1 MQKFVII
8 AIDGP
13 AASGKSTI
21 AKYLA
26 DKLSYLYV
34 DTGAMYRAITY
45 YALEKN
51 IVEDEQAIIEAVR
64 NINLKLDYSD
74 GVTKVFIDGDNV
86 TNNIR
91 TPRVNSKVSDISK
104 IKDVRTEL
112 VKLQQK
118 FGENNNLIVEGRDT
132 TTVVF
137 PNADLKIFL
146 TADVRERARRRH
158 LEFSEKGVEISL
170 DEVEKSISN
179 RDKIDSSREISPLTK
194 AEDAVVIDTTN
205 LTIKEEIE
213 RIVKRVEELTEMEI
227 RQMPSQ

>member
-1 MQKFVII
+1 MQKFIII

-13 AASGKSTI
+13 AASGKSTL

-26 DKLSYLYV
+26 DKLSFLYV

-51 IVEDEQAIIEAVR
+51 IVDDEKAVIEATR
-64 NINLKLDYSD
+64 NINLRLDYSN
-74 GVTKVFIDGDNV
+74 GMTKVFVDGDDV
-86 TNNIR
+86 TSNIR
-91 TPRVNSKVSDISK
+91 TPRVNARVSDISK
-104 IKDVRTEL
+104 IRDVRTEL

-146 TADVRERARRRH
+146 TADVGERARRRH

-179 RDKIDSSREISPLTK
+179 RDKIDSGREVSPLTK
-194 AEDAVVIDTTN
+194 AEDAIVVDTTN
-205 LTIKEEIE
+205 LTIEEEIE
-213 RIVKRVEELTEMEI
+213 RIVKTVEELTQKEI
-227 RQMPSQ
+227 R

>member
-1 MQKFVII
+1 MQKYIII

-13 AASGKSTI
+13 AASGKSTL

-26 DKLSYLYV
+26 DSLGYLYV

-45 YALEKN
+45 YALDKKIE
-51 IVEDEQAIIEAVR
+51 EDEEAVIEATK
-64 NINLKLDYSD
+64 NINLRLEYKNRTTSVYID
-74 GVTKVFIDGDNV
+74 GVDV
-86 TNNIR
+86 TDKIR
-91 TPRVNSKVSDISK
+91 SPRVNAKVSDISR

-146 TADVRERARRRH
+146 TADVSERAKRRH
-158 LEFSEKGVEISL
+158 LEFQEKGVEISL
-170 DEVEKSISN
+170 DEVESSIKN
-179 RDKIDSSREISPLTK
+179 RDTIDSGREVSPLMQ
-194 AEDAVVIDTTN
+194 AEDALVVDTTN

-213 RIVKRVEELTEMEI
+213 RIIKKVEELTQTI
-227 RQMPSQ
+227 IK

>member
-1 MQKFVII
+1 MQKFIII

-13 AASGKSTI
+13 AASGKSTL

-26 DKLSYLYV
+26 DSLGYLYV

-45 YALEKN
+45 YALENGIEDDEDKVIEATKN
-51 IVEDEQAIIEAVR
+51 ID
-64 NINLKLDYSD
+64 LKLEYKNGLTSVYLNGLD
-74 GVTKVFIDGDNV
+74 V

-91 TPRVNSKVSDISK
+91 TPKVNAKVSDISR

-146 TADVRERARRRH
+146 TADVSERAKRRH
-158 LEFSEKGVEISL
+158 LEFKEKGVELSL
-170 DEVEKSISN
+170 DEVEKSIKN
-179 RDKIDSSREISPLTK
+179 RDTIDSGRKVSPLTK
-194 AEDAVVIDTTN
+194 AEDAVEVDTTN
-205 LTIKEEIE
+205 LTIEEEIE
-213 RIVKRVEELTEMEI
+213 RIVKKVEELT
-227 RQMPSQ
+227 QAKFN

>member
-1 MQKFVII
+1 MQKFIII

-13 AASGKSTI
+13 AASGKSTL

-26 DKLSYLYV
+26 DKLSFLYV

-51 IVEDEQAIIEAVR
+51 IVEDEHAVIEAVR
-64 NINLKLDYSD
+64 NINLKLDYSN
-74 GVTKVFIDGDNV
+74 GITKVLIDGDNV

-91 TPRVNSKVSDISK
+91 TPRVNAKVSDISR

-118 FGENNNLIVEGRDT
+118 FGENDNLIVEGRDT

-146 TADVRERARRRH
+146 TADVSERARRRH
-158 LEFSEKGVEISL
+158 LEFIERGVEISL

-179 RDKIDSSREISPLTK
+179 RDKIDSGREVSPLIK
-194 AEDAVVIDTTN
+194 AEDAIEVDTTN
-205 LTIKEEIE
+205 LTIEEEIE
-213 RIVKRVEELTEMEI
+213 RIVKRVEELTEKEI
-227 RQMPSQ
+227 G

>member
-1 MQKFVII
+1 MQKFIVI

-13 AASGKSTI
+13 AASGKSTL

-26 DKLSYLYV
+26 DKLDYLYV

-51 IVEDEQAIIEAVR
+51 IVDNEQAVIEAAR
-64 NINLKLDYSD
+64 TINLRLEYNN
-74 GVTKVFIDGDNV
+74 GTTYVFIDDEDV
-86 TNNIR
+86 TDKIR
-91 TPRVNSKVSDISK
+91 TPEVNSKVSDISR

-146 TADVRERARRRH
+146 TADVSERARRRH
-158 LEFSEKGVEISL
+158 LEFLEKGIELSIS
-170 DEVEKSISN
+170 EVERSIKN
-179 RDKIDSSREISPLTK
+179 RDTIDSGRTVSPLTK
-194 AEDAVVIDTTN
+194 AEDAVEVDTTN
-205 LTIKEEIE
+205 LTVQQEID
-213 RIVKRVEELTEMEI
+213 RILKRVEEITGI
-227 RQMPSQ
+227 